1 MPSTLR
7 VGAYPFA
14 STGSIPQ
21 NLSKICGAIRQAA
34 AEQVRLLVFH
44 ECALCG
50 YPPIETQMER
60 ISPGE
65 IEAALLQI
73 GALTRE
79 CRLYAAVGTVRFEG
93 QKRYNSL
100 FLFDDTGRQIGCYD
114 KKALWG
120 WDSENFSP
128 GSQPGLFCIDGFRV
142 GFRICFDVRF
152 PEPFRE
158 LYREG
163 VDLCAVSFSDTQK
176 EPSPARY
183 QTIKSHLVTRAM
195 ENIMSVVSVNSL
207 SAFQTAPTAFFDW
220 NGSVLRESEL
230 DSERLLIYDVEK
242 PDITFGVKGRVVNND
257 FFIAQEKDTEKRD
270 NYVSAS
276 SGIPGNHEKTF

>member
-128 GSQPGLFCIDGFRV
+128 GSQPAFS
-142 GFRICFDVRF
+142 
-152 PEPFRE
+152 
-158 LYREG
+158 
-163 VDLCAVSFSDTQK
+163 VSMASEWASAFALTSAF
-176 EPSPARY
+176 PSP
-183 QTIKSHLVTRAM
+183 SG
-195 ENIMSVVSVNSL
+195 NSTVKGSTSAP
-207 SAFQTAPTAFFDW
+207 SAFPIPKRSPPPPAI
-220 NGSVLRESEL
+220 
-230 DSERLLIYDVEK
+230 RL
-242 PDITFGVKGRVVNND
+242 
-257 FFIAQEKDTEKRD
+257 
-270 NYVSAS
+270 S
-276 SGIPGNHEKTF
+276 SPIW